1 MTRTRNTLISSSKL
15 ARNTRMKKIYSDQIL
30 VQDIC
35 NKKHNYYYKTRSVT
49 NAIAIANSNAI
60 DIAIA
65 NANANANANTNVNVN
80 PTVIKNHKYI
90 PNLKN
95 SISNIR
101 KTINIK
107 NLKIEIPI
115 NTY

>member
-15 ARNTRMKKIYSDQIL
+15 ARNTRMKKIYSDKIL

-35 NKKHNYYYKTRSVT
+35 NKKHNYYKTRSVT

-65 NANANANANTNVNVN
+65 NVNPNPNANVN